1 MEANLAAIEKFC
13 AEQEGTFALGVGQRG
28 GWSAML
34 NFGREAPDS
43 PMAGGS
49 AIGTGDTAAEAVA
62 QVVEEAKIEVPKTLP
77 PELDGPG
84 NQGEGG
90 MD

>member
-1 MEANLAAIEKFC
+1 MEANLAAIETFC
-13 AEQEGTFALGVGQRG
+13 AGHEGTFALGVGQKG

-49 AIGTGDTAAEAVA
+49 AIGTGATAAEAVA
-62 QVVEEAKIEVPKTLP
+62 AVVEELR
-77 PELDGPG
+77 LDVAGSAS
-84 NQGEGG
+84 
-90 MD
+90 